1 MPFAWFRTIVFGNS
15 DKFQLQSSCRRKR
28 RIDEN
33 WNNKS
38 VSLFSIIKNT
48 ALSRDVE

>member
-1 MPFAWFRTIVFGNS
+1 M
-15 DKFQLQSSCRRKR
+15 R

-33 WNNKS
+33 WNNKF
-38 VSLFSIIKNT
+38 VSLFSITKNT